1 MGEMSEASGT
11 KVAAEE
17 VCLATGRDCSWCSCS
32 CSCPSSLA
40 EEISGC
46 LPSSMRERE
55 REREIRNI
63 SLKTC
68 SRKGFEVNCVNSDTY
83 I

>member
-32 CSCPSSLA
+32 CPSSLA

-46 LPSSMRERE
+46 LPSSMRE

>member
-32 CSCPSSLA
+32 SSLA

-46 LPSSMRERE
+46 LPSSMRE